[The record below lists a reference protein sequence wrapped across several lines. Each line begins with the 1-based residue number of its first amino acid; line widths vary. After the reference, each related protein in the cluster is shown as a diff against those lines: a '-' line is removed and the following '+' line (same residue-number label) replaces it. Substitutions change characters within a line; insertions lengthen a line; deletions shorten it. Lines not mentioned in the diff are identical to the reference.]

1 MTDGWLTKNN
11 VQQHFGEFS
20 LRQHLFKEIKQ
31 IFYSL
36 YLLVTTLRRSCH
48 CNFKIKNQVMEL
60 KCTSRVKI
68 VLVLNGTTKYQS
80 YQALFSFYKVR

>member
-31 IFYSL
+31 TFYSL
-36 YLLVTTLRRSCH
+36 YLLASINGLFRIRS
-48 CNFKIKNQVMEL
+48 NFKIKNQVMEL

-68 VLVLNGTTKYQS
+68 VLVLTGTL
-80 YQALFSFYKVR
+80 LF